1 MTTGTP
7 PSAGRAATP
16 RSTGGARTG
25 SPRNRAVG
33 EYGERLACRYLT
45 DRGLTVVDRNWRC
58 RDGEIDVVALDGE
71 QVVVVEVKTRT
82 GLGFG
87 HPVEAVLPRKVAR
100 LRRLA
105 VAWVRAHPEHRGR
118 SLRVDVIGVL
128 RRPHGPAVVRH
139 VAGVDL

>member
-1 MTTGTP
+1 MARATPPGAGRTGTTGP
-7 PSAGRAATP
+7 AGA
-16 RSTGGARTG
+16 SLTG

-45 DRGLTVVDRNWRC
+45 DRGLTVIDRNWRC

-118 SLRVDVIGVL
+118 GLRVDVVGVL